1 MCCEME
7 VRAYLGRGQASMAW
21 EMSWERVVEVARERR
36 RREKGR
42 VDVIVAVGGWMD
54 GLRFVCGDFGGS

>member
-1 MCCEME
+1 ME
-7 VRAYLGRGQASMAW
+7 VRANLGKGEASMAW

-42 VDVIVAVGGWMD
+42 EDVIVAVGGGM
-54 GLRFVCGDFGGS
+54 G

>member
-1 MCCEME
+1 ME
-7 VRAYLGRGQASMAW
+7 VRANLGRGQASMAW

-42 VDVIVAVGGWMD
+42 EDVIVAVGGMC
-54 GLRFVCGDFGGS
+54 GLGLVGGEVGEMVVEG

>member
-1 MCCEME
+1 ME
-7 VRAYLGRGQASMAW
+7 VRANLGRGQASMAW

-42 VDVIVAVGGWMD
+42 EDVIFAVGGVD
-54 GLRFVCGDFGGS
+54 GLRLRLVGGGW